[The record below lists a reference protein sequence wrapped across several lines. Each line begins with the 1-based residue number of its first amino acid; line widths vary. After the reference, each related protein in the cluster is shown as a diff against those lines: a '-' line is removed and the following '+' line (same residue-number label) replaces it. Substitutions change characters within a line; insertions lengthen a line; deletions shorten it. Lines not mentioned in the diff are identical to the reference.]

1 MPATLALTT
10 RSPLTCVVGV
20 HSALSVRD
28 LADQLRALATE
39 TRIDGDHVTLVFN
52 DPLDAVLGWR
62 HLSRTLPESVTLMS
76 AFASPAAVEMLR
88 DPSELAR
95 DAWAR
100 LTGGEPAD
108 HGLFV
113 LRLMNRLVHPNL
125 EIAALPEEFG
135 LALAVI
141 GGPHPRIVTVSQPA
155 WIGRVPNAPIRIDSD
170 LVSRRHVELGVDSHE
185 GWFARD
191 SGSTG
196 GFYIA
201 GQHAGARRHALHQ
214 GMVLELGGAAGV
226 VILAIN
232 S

>member
-39 TRIDGDHVTLVFN
+39 TRIEGDHVTLVFN

-88 DPSELAR
+88 VLCVFVCV
-95 DAWAR
+95 AWAR

-125 EIAALPEEFG
+125 EISALPEEFG

-155 WIGRVPNAPIRIDSD
+155 WVGRVEKTPRTKKTDKKNKQA
-170 LVSRRHVELGVDSHE
+170 EKE
-185 GWFARD
+185 
-191 SGSTG
+191 
-196 GFYIA
+196 
-201 GQHAGARRHALHQ
+201 
-214 GMVLELGGAAGV
+214 
-226 VILAIN
+226 
-232 S
+232 

>member
-20 HSALSVRD
+20 HRALSVRD

-39 TRIDGDHVTLVFN
+39 SRIECDHVTLVFN
-52 DPLDAVLGWR
+52 YPLDAGLGWR

-76 AFASPAAVEMLR
+76 AFASPAAVEILR

-113 LRLMNRLVHPNL
+113 LRLLNRLVHPNL
-125 EIAALPEEFG
+125 EISALPEEFG

-141 GGPHPRIVTVSQPA
+141 GGPHPRIVAVSQPA
-155 WIGRVPNAPIRIDSD
+155 WVGSGKDAPGRRASG
-170 LVSRRHVELGVDSHE
+170 LGRRG
-185 GWFARD
+185 R
-191 SGSTG
+191 
-196 GFYIA
+196 
-201 GQHAGARRHALHQ
+201 
-214 GMVLELGGAAGV
+214 
-226 VILAIN
+226 
-232 S
+232 